1 MYVILTTM
9 FIIYESLQKHF
20 VTIAIL
26 FIIQMDHL
34 GNKAEKIELNGIN
47 FIVFHPAFTMIYDLN
62 YW

>member
-1 MYVILTTM
+1 MSFLTTM

-26 FIIQMDHL
+26 FIIHMDRL
-34 GNKAEKIELNGIN
+34 GNIAEKIELNGIN

>member
-1 MYVILTTM
+1 MKVI
-9 FIIYESLQKHF
+9 QKHF

-26 FIIQMDHL
+26 FIIRMDHL
-34 GNKAEKIELNGIN
+34 GNIVEKIELNGIN

>member
-1 MYVILTTM
+1 MKVI
-9 FIIYESLQKHF
+9 QKHF

-26 FIIQMDHL
+26 FIIHL
-34 GNKAEKIELNGIN
+34 GNIAEKIELNGIN